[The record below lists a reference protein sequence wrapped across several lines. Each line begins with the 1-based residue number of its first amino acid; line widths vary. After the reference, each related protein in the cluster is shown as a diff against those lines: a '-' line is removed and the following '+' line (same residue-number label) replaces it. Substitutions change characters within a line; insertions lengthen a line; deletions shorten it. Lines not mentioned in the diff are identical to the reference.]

1 MEGEQIGEM
10 MTDNGDRVVETEED
24 NKPTVVDLDVER
36 LLRRGVA
43 PDELGGSG
51 GQQSGERDA
60 RVVAQ
65 LHVAVAL
72 MGQELAGLRRSIAA
86 MKLFVGG
93 VLIVATLVFLTT
105 IFVLAKT

>member
-10 MTDNGDRVVETEED
+10 VTDNGDRVVETEED
-24 NKPTVVDLDVER
+24 NKSTVVDLDVER

-43 PDELGGSG
+43 PDELGRAG
-51 GQQSGERDA
+51 GQQSAERDA
-60 RVVAQ
+60 RVIAQ

-72 MGQELAGLRRSIAA
+72 MGEELAALRRSVAA
-86 MKLFVGG
+86 VKIVVGG
-93 VLIVATLVFLTT
+93 VLILATLVFLTT

>member
-1 MEGEQIGEM
+1 MV
-10 MTDNGDRVVETEED
+10 TDNGDRVVETEED

-43 PDELGGSG
+43 PDELGRSG
-51 GQQSGERDA
+51 GQQSAERDA

-72 MGQELAGLRRSIAA
+72 MGEELAGLRRSVAA
-86 MKLFVGG
+86 LKLVVAG
-93 VLIVATLVFLTT
+93 VLIGATLVFLTT
-105 IFVLAKT
+105 IFVLAKM

>member
-1 MEGEQIGEM
+1 M

-24 NKPTVVDLDVER
+24 NKPAVVDLDVER

-43 PDELGGSG
+43 PGELGRSG
-51 GQQSGERDA
+51 GQQSVEHDA

-72 MGQELAGLRRSIAA
+72 MGEELAGLRRSVAA
-86 MKLFVGG
+86 IKLFVGG
-93 VLIVATLVFLTT
+93 VLIVATLLFLAT
-105 IFVLAKT
+105 IFVLTKT